1 MKQTQSIILTL
12 KKNAFAGVQKGSLLN
27 FSQANSFQRNSL
39 STISRLFL
47 ISIFFLFTNKNVFSQ
62 NCPVSGNSVISTNPN
77 TYYPGNQAIIN
88 TGATSISLGAVP
100 AGYGTTPIASGD
112 ILMIIQTQGVTINST
127 NTSSYGSGVS
137 TGGGSGFTTTNL
149 QAGNMEFVIANNSVP
164 LAGGTLNLL
173 AGTAKSYSNAAYG
186 ATGQYTYQ
194 VIRVNPFYNVQ
205 FVATISTPLWN
216 GLVGGI
222 TIIEAVNQIDFNG
235 KTINASGAGFRGGAG
250 RKLSGAA
257 GTSKGDYRTLATT
270 TANGSKG
277 EGIAGTP
284 RYINDNGVLL
294 DNIVE
299 GYPGGSYA
307 RGAAGNAGGGATD
320 SDPTSNDQN
329 SGGAGGGNVGAGG
342 GGGWGWFSAGT
353 TGGKGGSSYST
364 LSPYTTY
371 YTPSAMILG
380 GGGGSGTTNDG
391 TGVPAGGFASSGA
404 SGGGMV
410 IINAASLIGTGTI
423 NVSGAAANST
433 CQIDGS
439 GGGGAGGSAL
449 IYAPSGLSNITV
461 NANGGNGGSNDP
473 GAVSAT
479 QHGPGGGGGGGAI
492 YANALLNAASSA
504 NGGSAGISVSTAAT
518 NNFGAING
526 FNGGLTQN
534 ITLSQLPPNMT
545 KCQGSIVLPVRLD
558 DFSASYTN
566 SSNVLVSWTA
576 SNELNASHYEVE
588 RSEDGINFSDIGNVN
603 AGLSSNTQHDYS
615 FNDYLASI
623 HSSLVYYRLKM
634 VDLSGNFTYSKIIPL
649 RLDQAQSATK
659 ISIYPNPA
667 TDFAVL
673 KLYSGKQDVA
683 IVKLMDN
690 AGKEIMKKSF
700 AINVGSNNLLIDR
713 LNSLPRGLYIIEVI
727 SGNTFSNE
735 KLIKQ

>member
-1 MKQTQSIILTL
+1 MKLTQLITLTQ
-12 KKNAFAGVQKGSLLN
+12 KKNALAGMQRGSLLN
-27 FSQANSFQRNSL
+27 FTLMNSLDWNSF

-47 ISIFFLFTNKNVFSQ
+47 ISILFLFTNKNVFSQ
-62 NCPVSGNSVISTNPN
+62 NCPVSGNSVIVTNPN
-77 TYYPGNQAIIN
+77 TYYPGNQAVIN
-88 TGATSISLGAVP
+88 TGATSINLGAVP
-100 AGYGTTPIASGD
+100 AGYGSTPIASGD
-112 ILMIIQTQGVTINST
+112 ILMIIQTQGVQINST
-127 NTSSYGSGVS
+127 NTSSYGSGVA
-137 TGGGSGFTTTNL
+137 GGGSGFTTTNL
-149 QAGNMEFVIANNSVP
+149 QAGNMEFVIANNAVP
-164 LAGGTLNLL
+164 LTGGALNLL
-173 AGTAKSYSNAAYG
+173 AGTVKSYSKAAYG

-194 VIRVNPFYNVQ
+194 VIRVNPFFNVQ
-205 FVATISTPLWN
+205 CGATITTPLWD
-216 GLVGGI
+216 GSVGGI

-257 GTSKGDYRTLATT
+257 GTSKFDYVTLATT
-270 TANGSKG
+270 AANGSKG

-284 RYINDNGVLL
+284 RYLNNNGVLL

-307 RGAAGNAGGGATD
+307 RGAPGNAGGGATD

-353 TGGKGGSSYST
+353 TGGKGGSSYNT

-380 GGGGSGTTNDG
+380 GGGGSGTSNDG

-404 SGGGMV
+404 AGGGMV

-449 IYAPSGLSNITV
+449 LYAASGLSNITV
-461 NANGGNGGSNDP
+461 NANGGNGGSNNP
-473 GAVSAT
+473 SAVSAT

-492 YANALLNAASSA
+492 YANALLNGASSA
-504 NGGSAGISVSTAAT
+504 NGGSAGISTSSAFS

-534 ITLSQLPPNMT
+534 ITLSLLPPNMT
-545 KCQGSIVLPVRLD
+545 KCQGSIVLPVKLD
-558 DFSASYTN
+558 NFSASYTN
-566 SSNVLVSWTA
+566 SSNVLVSWTV
-576 SNELNASHYEVE
+576 SNEMNASHYEVE

-603 AGLSSNTQHDYS
+603 AGLSSNAEHDYT

-634 VDLSGNFTYSKIIPL
+634 VEISGNFTYSKIIPL
-649 RLDQAQSATK
+649 RLDQAQSETK

-690 AGKEIMKKSF
+690 AGKEIMKKSY
-700 AINVGSNNLLIDR
+700 AINIGSNNLLIDR
-713 LNSLPRGLYIIEVI
+713 LNSLPKGLYIIEVI